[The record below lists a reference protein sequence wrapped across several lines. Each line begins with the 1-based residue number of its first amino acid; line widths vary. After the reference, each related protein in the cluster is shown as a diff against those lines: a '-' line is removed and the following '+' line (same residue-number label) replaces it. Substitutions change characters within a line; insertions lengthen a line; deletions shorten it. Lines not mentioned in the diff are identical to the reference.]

1 MYAARIPPH
10 ASLKS
15 ETISPHRKRLSTAT
29 VGSDDRFAY
38 WLDMVCA
45 IYAQLECDRPGSD
58 VFGEISFSPLGVL
71 DLTEVHSNVQ
81 FLRRTPS
88 MICNDTRDSTLVQIQ
103 RVGRAV
109 VRQDGREA
117 RLVPGDF
124 VMYDTTRPYE
134 LRFEDETHE
143 LIVVRL
149 PSSELQPHV
158 TNLHDL
164 TATTV
169 PGTCAAGNLLLTMI
183 DTLQRDIDR
192 LHPSSAIGVSEGIT
206 SIIAAGLRGLPGA
219 NTQRSSQLC
228 AYHVARV
235 KAYAMDNLRNPELSI
250 SKIACA
256 MRVSPDHLSRLF
268 RGEPVPLS
276 RWIWQQRLDACRRD
290 LCDARMANRS
300 VSEIAFAWGFN
311 DATHFSRSFREQ
323 FGLSPREWRQK
334 SGYPARGR
342 PTQPVVPEVD

>member
-1 MYAARIPPH
+1 MHTTKHPPH
-10 ASLKS
+10 ALLKS
-15 ETISPHRKRLSTAT
+15 EGASLHRKHLSTAT

-38 WLDMVCA
+38 WLDMICA
-45 IYAQLECDRPGSD
+45 MYAQLECDRPSGE
-58 VFGEISFSPLGVL
+58 VFGEISFSQLGAL
-71 DLTEVHSNVQ
+71 DLTELHSNVQ
-81 FLRRTPS
+81 CVRRTPS
-88 MICNDTRDSTLVQIQ
+88 MISHDTRDSSLVQIQ
-103 RVGRAV
+103 RAGRAV

-134 LRFEDETHE
+134 LHFEDESHE
-143 LIVVRL
+143 VIVVRL
-149 PSSELQPHV
+149 PISELQSHV
-158 TNLHDL
+158 VNLHDL

-192 LHPSSAIGVSEGIT
+192 LHPSSVIGVSEGIT
-206 SIIAAGLRGLPGA
+206 SIIAAGLRSLPGA
-219 NTQRSSQLC
+219 NAQRSSQLC

-235 KAYAMDNLRNPELSI
+235 RAYVMDNLRNPELSI
-250 SKIACA
+250 ASIACA
-256 MRVSPDHLSRLF
+256 MRLSPDHLSRLF

-276 RWIWQQRLDACRRD
+276 RLIWQLRLDACRRD
-290 LCDARMANRS
+290 LCDARMAQRS

-323 FGLSPREWRQK
+323 FGLSPRDWRQQ
-334 SGYPARGR
+334 SSALALQSSQGS
-342 PTQPVVPEVD
+342 

>member
-1 MYAARIPPH
+1 MYAAKNPPH
-10 ASLKS
+10 ASVPS
-15 ETISPHRKRLSTAT
+15 AAISPQRDRLSTSA
-29 VGSDDRFAY
+29 VDCGDRFAY
-38 WLDMVCA
+38 WLDMICA
-45 IYAQLECDRPGSD
+45 IYAKLECDRPSGQ
-58 VFGEISFSPLGVL
+58 VFGEISFSRLGVL
-71 DLTEVHSNVQ
+71 DLTVLHSNVP
-81 FLRRTPS
+81 LVRRTQS
-88 MICNDTRDSTLVQIQ
+88 MICHDTRDSTLVQIQ
-103 RVGRAV
+103 RAGRAV
-109 VRQDGREA
+109 VRQEGREA

-134 LRFEDETHE
+134 LHFEDQSHE
-143 LIVVRL
+143 VIVVRL

-158 TNLHDL
+158 VNLHDL

-183 DTLQRDIDR
+183 ETLQRDIDR

-206 SIIAAGLRGLPGA
+206 SIIAAGLRSLPGA

-235 KAYAMDNLRNPELSI
+235 KAYVMNNLRNPELSI
-250 SKIACA
+250 AHIACA
-256 MRVSPDHLSRLF
+256 MGMSPDHLSRLF

-290 LCDARMANRS
+290 LCDTRMARRS

-323 FGLSPREWRQK
+323 FGLCPRDWRQQ
-334 SGYPARGR
+334 SGAQATSSS
-342 PTQPVVPEVD
+342 PTN